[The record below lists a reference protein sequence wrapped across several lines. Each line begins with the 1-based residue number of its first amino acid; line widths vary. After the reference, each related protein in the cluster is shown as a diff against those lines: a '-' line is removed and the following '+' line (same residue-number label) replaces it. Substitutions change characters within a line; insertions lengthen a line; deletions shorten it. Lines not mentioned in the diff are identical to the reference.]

1 MERVEQIPEI
11 PEYTSQS
18 QPTYQQPTKT
28 SISLKRPKRTMSAY
42 ACFSRKVY
50 VWIID

>member
-11 PEYTSQS
+11 PEYSP
-18 QPTYQQPTKT
+18 QPSSYPPPTKT

-42 ACFSRKVY
+42 ACYSRKVY
-50 VWIID
+50 VIDFQ